1 MPEVLKAFTQLD
13 IGWKKTG
20 AYNIKCRWVAPG
32 PSSIDAAPTI
42 DGLTD
47 LPMAQSMPR
56 LSSSGWA
63 GDSYGGPNSV
73 TTKNK
78 DNEAGIRSNLVKFE
92 VQLYKMREDK
102 YMLDLQRIEGSYFL
116 FLDICTSLL
125 SELHVP

>member
-1 MPEVLKAFTQLD
+1 MPEVLKAFSQLD

-32 PSSIDAAPTI
+32 PSSIEAAPTI

-92 VQLYKMREDK
+92 VQVMCHCP
-102 YMLDLQRIEGSYFL
+102 LDFYRAWNLHW
-116 FLDICTSLL
+116 SLAACQC
-125 SELHVP
+125 HN